1 MDHAENTLRAAVKG
15 LTDVVAPAVDPADAQ
30 ARDQLRLIIA
40 GLDFLLARLNL
51 LSDRERFEL
60 DHNLALAR
68 ALVADGTSGSAAE
81 SARLDGAIATGAEVA
96 DDSHP
101 AGAAL
106 RSASAALAA
115 AVRDFVRRAAHA
127 DAATRDRVERRVIAA
142 TREWA
147 AVDRA
152 WYLPLG
158 FDPEPDAVAAVDVVL
173 AAPSSHE

>member
-1 MDHAENTLRAAVKG
+1 
-15 LTDVVAPAVDPADAQ
+15 
-30 ARDQLRLIIA
+30 
-40 GLDFLLARLNL
+40 
-51 LSDRERFEL
+51 
-60 DHNLALAR
+60 
-68 ALVADGTSGSAAE
+68 
-81 SARLDGAIATGAEVA
+81 
-96 DDSHP
+96 HP